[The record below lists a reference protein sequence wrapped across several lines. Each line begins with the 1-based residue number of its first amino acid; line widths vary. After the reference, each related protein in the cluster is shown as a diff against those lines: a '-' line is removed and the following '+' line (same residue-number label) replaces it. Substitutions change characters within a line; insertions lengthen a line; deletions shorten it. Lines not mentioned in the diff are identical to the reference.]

1 MPKNQFRNLF
11 KDIAIYGFG
20 DLLLRAT
27 SLITL
32 PIYTRIFNPA
42 DYGVLSYVMT
52 IINLL
57 ASVLSLGLASAYSL
71 YFFEAETEKEK
82 QVVTFTSVAFTAL
95 WSSAVALLCLPFSKT
110 ISRLSFNTEEYWL
123 LLTLAFLAVPIG
135 LINTLLGQVLR
146 NQFKARL
153 FTILNIVSAL
163 MTVGFGL
170 YGVLVLKMGLAGVVG
185 GGLVAA
191 CLIFPVRLWTV
202 RDMMRPA
209 YSNEML
215 RKLLGFGIPLV
226 PMTLAYWVF
235 EVSDRLILGR
245 LSTLEQ
251 LGLYAVAN
259 SVTTILAFVNSA
271 LGQAWSPHGFK
282 VRIEQPEIA
291 PAFFGQVLTY
301 ILVGF
306 GLICVGLAAFAREIL
321 MVLTSPDFYPAAMA
335 IGPLALGFVAY
346 SSTQVTAAGL
356 SLSKKTK
363 YFALFSWLAALLN
376 IGLNILF
383 VPRWGMMAASWSTAA
398 SYIFLTVSYM
408 LMSQRFWRVDYEKR
422 RSVTVALL
430 TIVFTVFVWLLPDA
444 ELMVSLLM
452 KSAYCLTYVGLLF
465 LLHVLDKRELS
476 AALGL
481 WQGLFGAAAHARK
494 ES

>member
-1 MPKNQFRNLF
+1 MLKNQFRNLF

-42 DYGVLSYVMT
+42 DYGVLSYVLT
-52 IINLL
+52 VVNLVG
-57 ASVLSLGLASAYSL
+57 AIVSLGLASAYSL

-82 QVVTFTSVAFTAL
+82 QLVTFTSLSFTAL
-95 WSSAVALLCLPFSKT
+95 WSGAVALLCLPFSNA
-110 ISRLSFNTEEYWL
+110 ISRLSFNTEEYGL
-123 LLTLAFLAVPIG
+123 LFALAFLTVPIG
-135 LINTLLGQVLR
+135 LINTMCGQVLR

-153 FTILNIVSAL
+153 FTLLNIASAL

-185 GGLVAA
+185 GGLAAA

-202 RDMMRPA
+202 RDMLRPV

-215 RKLLGFGIPLV
+215 RKLLGYGVPLV

-235 EVSDRLILGR
+235 EVSDRLILGK

-259 SVTTILAFVNSA
+259 SVTTILAFINGA

-282 VRIEQPEIA
+282 VRVEQPEIA
-291 PAFFGQVLTY
+291 PQFFGQVMTY

-306 GLICVGLAAFAREIL
+306 GLMCVGLTAFAREVL
-321 MVLTSPDFYPAAMA
+321 MILTSPKFYPAAMA

-346 SSTQVTAAGL
+346 GSTQVTAAGL

-383 VPRWGMMAASWSTAA
+383 VPRWGMLAASWSTAL

-408 LMSQRFWRVDYEKR
+408 LMSQRFWRVAYEKR
-422 RSVTVALL
+422 RATTVALL
-430 TIVFTVFVWLLPDA
+430 TIVFTVAVWFLPDA
-444 ELMVSLLM
+444 ELVVSLLM
-452 KSAYCLTYVGLLF
+452 KTAYCLTYVGLLF
-465 LLHVLDKRELS
+465 LLHVLDRRELD

-481 WQGLFGAAAHARK
+481 WQGRFGAAAHARK